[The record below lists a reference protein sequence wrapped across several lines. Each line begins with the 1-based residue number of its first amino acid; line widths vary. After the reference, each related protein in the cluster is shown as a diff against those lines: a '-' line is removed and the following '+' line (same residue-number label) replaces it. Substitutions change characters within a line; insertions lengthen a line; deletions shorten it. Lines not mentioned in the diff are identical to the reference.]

1 MSDLADQIKKQ
12 RKELEKL
19 KKKEDKAFEHYQDTQ
34 DAVQQCEDNIRRL
47 RDELTAAC
55 PMTSGKKF
63 AGALVGQGYW
73 IQCDV
78 CKELHSVSREV
89 FYAFPGETTYYK
101 SGN

>member
-19 KKKEDKAFEHYQDTQ
+19 KKKEDKAFMRHQESEH
-34 DAVQQCEDNIRRL
+34 AVQKCEELIYRL
-47 RDELTAAC
+47 KQELTANC

-73 IQCDV
+73 IECDV

>member
-12 RKELEKL
+12 RKELDKL
-19 KKKEDKAFEHYQDTQ
+19 KKKEDKAFEHYQDIQ
-34 DAVQQCEDNIRRL
+34 EAVQKCEEHIYRL
-47 RDELTAAC
+47 KQELTADC

-63 AGALVGQGYW
+63 AGSLVGQGHW
-73 IQCDV
+73 IECDI

-89 FYAFPGETTYYK
+89 FNAFPGKTTYYN